1 MSDAHKVNEKEKLKA
16 FLVEIMLN
24 PNKNHDSM
32 NYQWYP
38 KYQIHATYAGY
49 VHTLGYTKY
58 AISKY
63 APDPKYALSA
73 KGRKWLDKQQK
84 GDSNEQ

>member
-1 MSDAHKVNEKEKLKA
+1 MNHKGNEKEKLKA

-38 KYQIHATYAGY
+38 KYQIHATHIGLLHHKGY
-49 VHTLGYTKY
+49 VKY
-58 AISKY
+58 GLNGNMVNPNYVITERGK
-63 APDPKYALSA
+63 
-73 KGRKWLDKQQK
+73 KWLSKQQGENDGTNK
-84 GDSNEQ
+84 

>member
-1 MSDAHKVNEKEKLKA
+1 MSNEVNEKEKLKA

-38 KYQIHATYAGY
+38 KYQIHATYAGLLHHKGY
-49 VHTLGYTKY
+49 VKY
-58 AISKY
+58 GLNGNMVNSNYVITERGK
-63 APDPKYALSA
+63 
-73 KGRKWLDKQQK
+73 KWLAKQQ
-84 GDSNEQ
+84 GDKHGTNE

>member
-38 KYQIHATYAGY
+38 KYQIHAT
-49 VHTLGYTKY
+49 
-58 AISKY
+58 
-63 APDPKYALSA
+63 
-73 KGRKWLDKQQK
+73 LDTQ
-84 GDSNEQ
+84 GMFIH